1 MLWFKKKEKVNKEA
15 EVKPEAVSAPADT
28 GSNTSGNGVS
38 DNKASDN
45 KTSDNAASGNE
56 TAGSY
61 ATANNTQHN
70 DTLHNDA
77 FGNAASDNAASSDG
91 DSGKVAPF
99 AMGMEA
105 SVDSATEGQDYT
117 KEDATVAGNDVPVK
131 TGFFAKLKQ
140 GLKRTRD
147 NFVYNLDVVFKGAE
161 EIDDAFY
168 DDLEEI
174 LITGDIGVQTTEEI
188 LDRLK
193 EQVSKRRIVRPDEC
207 RELLVSTIEELMHVN
222 ENEYIFEKETSVI
235 FVIGVNGVGKTT
247 SIGKLASQFK
257 NDGKR
262 VIIAAADTFRAA
274 AGDQLKVWADRAG
287 CELISG
293 KEGADPSSVLF
304 DAVAAAKAR
313 RADILLVDTAGRL
326 NNKKNLMNELSKMN
340 KIIDKNYPEAHRENF
355 IVLDATTG
363 QNALQQAL
371 AFNEVSDLTGI
382 ILTKMD
388 GTAKGGIAVAIQ
400 SGLHVPVKYIGV
412 GEKIEDLQKF
422 DEKAYVKALFEREKD
437 ETDNA

>member
-15 EVKPEAVSAPADT
+15 EVKTEAVSAPADAV
-28 GSNTSGNGVS
+28 SNASGNEALNNEVSNKEVS
-38 DNKASDN
+38 DNGVSDN
-45 KTSDNAASGNE
+45 KTSDNAASDDG
-56 TAGSY
+56 APGK
-61 ATANNTQHN
+61 
-70 DTLHNDA
+70 
-77 FGNAASDNAASSDG
+77 AASFG
-91 DSGKVAPF
+91 
-99 AMGMEA
+99 MGTEA
-105 SVDSATEGQDYT
+105 SVDSATEGPDH
-117 KEDATVAGNDVPVK
+117 KEKDTAGAGADVPVK

-400 SGLHVPVKYIGV
+400 SSLHVPVKYIGV

-422 DEKAYVKALFEREKD
+422 DEKAYVKALFEREKE
-437 ETDNA
+437 ETENA

>member
-15 EVKPEAVSAPADT
+15 EAPVEAVAETESLNVDGSEVSSDAAATPAVEADPDLSAVPAYDEPADNASSVEDMQNDAVSVEGNPVPQEDYSAEAAEADAVAAEAVTEKAPA
-28 GSNTSGNGVS
+28 
-38 DNKASDN
+38 
-45 KTSDNAASGNE
+45 
-56 TAGSY
+56 
-61 ATANNTQHN
+61 
-70 DTLHNDA
+70 
-77 FGNAASDNAASSDG
+77 
-91 DSGKVAPF
+91 
-99 AMGMEA
+99 
-105 SVDSATEGQDYT
+105 
-117 KEDATVAGNDVPVK
+117 K

-188 LDRLK
+188 LERLK
-193 EQVSKRRIVRPDEC
+193 ENVSKKHIVRPDEC
-207 RELLVSTIEELMHVN
+207 RELLVSTIEELMHVD
-222 ENEYIFEKETSVI
+222 ENEYVFEKETSVI
-235 FVIGVNGVGKTT
+235 FMIGVNGVGKTT

-262 VIIAAADTFRAA
+262 VIIATADTFRAA

-304 DAVAAAKAR
+304 DAVAAARAR

-363 QNALQQAL
+363 QNALQQAF

-400 SGLHVPVKYIGV
+400 SSLHVPVKYIGV

-422 DEKAYVKALFEREKD
+422 DEKAYVKALFERDKE
-437 ETDNA
+437 ETAEA

>member
-15 EVKPEAVSAPADT
+15 EAPVEAVAETESLNVDGSEVSSDAAATPAVEADPDLSAVPAYDEPADNASSVEDMQNDAVSVEGNPVPQEDYSAEAAEADAVAAEAVTEKAPA
-28 GSNTSGNGVS
+28 
-38 DNKASDN
+38 
-45 KTSDNAASGNE
+45 
-56 TAGSY
+56 
-61 ATANNTQHN
+61 
-70 DTLHNDA
+70 
-77 FGNAASDNAASSDG
+77 
-91 DSGKVAPF
+91 
-99 AMGMEA
+99 
-105 SVDSATEGQDYT
+105 
-117 KEDATVAGNDVPVK
+117 K

-188 LDRLK
+188 LERLK
-193 EQVSKRRIVRPDEC
+193 ENVSKKHIVRPDEC
-207 RELLVSTIEELMHVN
+207 RELLVSTIEELMHVD
-222 ENEYIFEKETSVI
+222 ENEYVFEKETSVI

-304 DAVAAAKAR
+304 DAVAAARAR

-400 SGLHVPVKYIGV
+400 SSLHVPVKYIGV

-422 DEKAYVKALFEREKD
+422 DEKAYVKALFERDKE
-437 ETDNA
+437 ETAEA

>member
-1 MLWFKKKEKVNKEA
+1 MLWFKKKEKVNKEEEIPASTGISDVEDSEASFDSENASGTEYNTESVSSPA
-15 EVKPEAVSAPADT
+15 EDVAAGGDSVNEFSSVTDISAEDGPGADGQALVEKGSGEAATENSASDADTEKAPA
-28 GSNTSGNGVS
+28 
-38 DNKASDN
+38 
-45 KTSDNAASGNE
+45 
-56 TAGSY
+56 
-61 ATANNTQHN
+61 
-70 DTLHNDA
+70 
-77 FGNAASDNAASSDG
+77 
-91 DSGKVAPF
+91 
-99 AMGMEA
+99 
-105 SVDSATEGQDYT
+105 
-117 KEDATVAGNDVPVK
+117 K

-188 LDRLK
+188 LERLR
-193 EQVSKRRIVRPDEC
+193 EQVSKKHIVRPDEC
-207 RELLVSTIEELMHVN
+207 RELLVATIEELMHVD

-257 NDGKR
+257 NEGKR

-400 SGLHVPVKYIGV
+400 SSLHVPVKYIGG

-422 DEKAYVKALFEREKD
+422 DEKAYVKALFEREKE
-437 ETDNA
+437 ETENA

>member
-15 EVKPEAVSAPADT
+15 ETPAEAVAETESLNVDGSEASADPAMDVA
-28 GSNTSGNGVS
+28 GEDIADLADVS
-38 DNKASDN
+38 ANDMSADDIS
-45 KTSDNAASGNE
+45 
-56 TAGSY
+56 AGM
-61 ATANNTQHN
+61 
-70 DTLHNDA
+70 
-77 FGNAASDNAASSDG
+77 
-91 DSGKVAPF
+91 DSGTYENPAADGSVS
-99 AMGMEA
+99 META
-105 SVDSATEGQDYT
+105 SVDASEEVVPA
-117 KEDATVAGNDVPVK
+117 DAEKAPAK

-193 EQVSKRRIVRPDEC
+193 ENVSKKHIVRPDEC
-207 RELLVSTIEELMHVN
+207 RELLVATIEELMHVD
-222 ENEYIFEKETSVI
+222 ENEYVFEKETSVI

-400 SGLHVPVKYIGV
+400 SSLHVPVKYIGV

-422 DEKAYVKALFEREKD
+422 DEKAYVKALFERDKE
-437 ETDNA
+437 ETAEA

>member
-15 EVKPEAVSAPADT
+15 EVKTEAVSAPADAV
-28 GSNTSGNGVS
+28 SNASGNEALNNEVSNKEVS
-38 DNKASDN
+38 DNGVSDN
-45 KTSDNAASGNE
+45 KTSDNAASDDG
-56 TAGSY
+56 APGK
-61 ATANNTQHN
+61 
-70 DTLHNDA
+70 
-77 FGNAASDNAASSDG
+77 AASFG
-91 DSGKVAPF
+91 
-99 AMGMEA
+99 MGTEA
-105 SVDSATEGQDYT
+105 SVDSATEGPDH
-117 KEDATVAGNDVPVK
+117 KEKDTAGAGADVPVK

-400 SGLHVPVKYIGV
+400 SSLHVPVKYIGV

-422 DEKAYVKALFEREKD
+422 DEKAYVKALFEREK
-437 ETDNA
+437 EEMENA

>member
-1 MLWFKKKEKVNKEA
+1 MQNDAVSVEGNPVPQEDYSAEA
-15 EVKPEAVSAPADT
+15 AEADAVAAEAVTEKAPA
-28 GSNTSGNGVS
+28 
-38 DNKASDN
+38 
-45 KTSDNAASGNE
+45 
-56 TAGSY
+56 
-61 ATANNTQHN
+61 
-70 DTLHNDA
+70 
-77 FGNAASDNAASSDG
+77 
-91 DSGKVAPF
+91 
-99 AMGMEA
+99 
-105 SVDSATEGQDYT
+105 
-117 KEDATVAGNDVPVK
+117 K

-188 LDRLK
+188 LERLK
-193 EQVSKRRIVRPDEC
+193 ENVSKKHIVRPDEC
-207 RELLVSTIEELMHVN
+207 RELLVSTIEELMHVD
-222 ENEYIFEKETSVI
+222 ENEYVFEKETSVI
-235 FVIGVNGVGKTT
+235 FMIGVNGVGKTT

-304 DAVAAAKAR
+304 DAVAAARAR

-400 SGLHVPVKYIGV
+400 SSLHVPVKYIGV

-422 DEKAYVKALFEREKD
+422 DEKAYVKALFERDKE
-437 ETDNA
+437 ETAEA

>member
-15 EVKPEAVSAPADT
+15 EAPVEAVAETESLNVDGNEVSSDAAATPAVEADPDLSAVPAYDEPADNVPSAENMQTDVVSVEGNPVPQEDYSAEAAEADAVAAEAVTEKAPA
-28 GSNTSGNGVS
+28 
-38 DNKASDN
+38 
-45 KTSDNAASGNE
+45 
-56 TAGSY
+56 
-61 ATANNTQHN
+61 
-70 DTLHNDA
+70 
-77 FGNAASDNAASSDG
+77 
-91 DSGKVAPF
+91 
-99 AMGMEA
+99 
-105 SVDSATEGQDYT
+105 
-117 KEDATVAGNDVPVK
+117 K

-193 EQVSKRRIVRPDEC
+193 ENVSKKHIVRPDEC
-207 RELLVSTIEELMHVN
+207 RELLVSTIEELMHVD
-222 ENEYIFEKETSVI
+222 ENEYVFEKETSVI

-304 DAVAAAKAR
+304 DAVAAARAR

-400 SGLHVPVKYIGV
+400 SSLHVPVKYIGV

-422 DEKAYVKALFEREKD
+422 DEKAYVKALFERDKE
-437 ETDNA
+437 ETAEA

>member
-15 EVKPEAVSAPADT
+15 EALVEAVAETKSLNVDGNEVSSDAAATPAVEADPDLSAVPVYDEPADNASSAEDMQTDAVSVEENPVPQEDDSAEAAEADAVAAEAVTEKAPA
-28 GSNTSGNGVS
+28 
-38 DNKASDN
+38 
-45 KTSDNAASGNE
+45 
-56 TAGSY
+56 
-61 ATANNTQHN
+61 
-70 DTLHNDA
+70 
-77 FGNAASDNAASSDG
+77 
-91 DSGKVAPF
+91 
-99 AMGMEA
+99 
-105 SVDSATEGQDYT
+105 
-117 KEDATVAGNDVPVK
+117 K

-193 EQVSKRRIVRPDEC
+193 ESVSKKHIVRPDEC
-207 RELLVSTIEELMHVN
+207 RELLVSTIEELMHVD
-222 ENEYIFEKETSVI
+222 ENEYVFEKETSVI

-304 DAVAAAKAR
+304 DAVAAARAR

-400 SGLHVPVKYIGV
+400 SSLHVPVKYIGV

-422 DEKAYVKALFEREKD
+422 DEKAYVKALFERDKE
-437 ETDNA
+437 ETAEA

>member
-15 EVKPEAVSAPADT
+15 EALVEAVAETKSLNVDGNEVSSDAAATPAVEADPDLSAVPAYDEPADNASSAEDMQTDAVSVEENPVPQEDDSAEAAEADAVAAEAVTEKAPA
-28 GSNTSGNGVS
+28 
-38 DNKASDN
+38 
-45 KTSDNAASGNE
+45 
-56 TAGSY
+56 
-61 ATANNTQHN
+61 
-70 DTLHNDA
+70 
-77 FGNAASDNAASSDG
+77 
-91 DSGKVAPF
+91 
-99 AMGMEA
+99 
-105 SVDSATEGQDYT
+105 
-117 KEDATVAGNDVPVK
+117 K

-193 EQVSKRRIVRPDEC
+193 ESVSKKHIVRPDEC
-207 RELLVSTIEELMHVN
+207 RELLVSTIEELMHVD
-222 ENEYIFEKETSVI
+222 ENEYVFEKETSVI

-304 DAVAAAKAR
+304 DAVAAARAR

-400 SGLHVPVKYIGV
+400 SSLHVPVKYIGV

-422 DEKAYVKALFEREKD
+422 DEKAYVKALFERDKE
-437 ETDNA
+437 ETAEA

>member
-15 EVKPEAVSAPADT
+15 EAPVEAVAETESLNVDGSEVSSDAAATPAVEADPDLSAVPAYDEPADNASSVEDMQNDAVSVEGNPVPQEDYSAEAAEADAVAAEAVTEKAPA
-28 GSNTSGNGVS
+28 
-38 DNKASDN
+38 
-45 KTSDNAASGNE
+45 
-56 TAGSY
+56 
-61 ATANNTQHN
+61 
-70 DTLHNDA
+70 
-77 FGNAASDNAASSDG
+77 
-91 DSGKVAPF
+91 
-99 AMGMEA
+99 
-105 SVDSATEGQDYT
+105 
-117 KEDATVAGNDVPVK
+117 K

-188 LDRLK
+188 LERLK
-193 EQVSKRRIVRPDEC
+193 ENVSKKHIVRPDEC
-207 RELLVSTIEELMHVN
+207 RELLVSTIEELMHVD
-222 ENEYIFEKETSVI
+222 ENEYVFEKETSVI
-235 FVIGVNGVGKTT
+235 FMIGVNGVGKTT

-304 DAVAAAKAR
+304 DAVAAARAR

-400 SGLHVPVKYIGV
+400 SSLHVPVKYIGV

-422 DEKAYVKALFEREKD
+422 DEKAYVKALFERDKE
-437 ETDNA
+437 ETAEA

>member
-28 GSNTSGNGVS
+28 VSISSGDGVS
-38 DNKASDN
+38 DN
-45 KTSDNAASGNE
+45 
-56 TAGSY
+56 
-61 ATANNTQHN
+61 
-70 DTLHNDA
+70 NDA
-77 FGNAASDNAASSDG
+77 FGNVASGNAVSDDGASCEAA
-91 DSGKVAPF
+91 PL
-99 AMGMEA
+99 AMGTEA
-105 SVDSATEGQDYT
+105 SVDSATEGQDH
-117 KEDATVAGNDVPVK
+117 KEKDTAGAGADVPVK

-193 EQVSKRRIVRPDEC
+193 EQVSKRHIVRPDEC

-371 AFNEVSDLTGI
+371 AFNDVSDLTGI

-400 SGLHVPVKYIGV
+400 SSLHVPVKYIGV

>member
-15 EVKPEAVSAPADT
+15 EAPVEAVAETERLNVDGSEVSSDAAATPAVEADSDLSAVPAYDEPADNAYSVENKQNDAVSVEENPVPQEDDSAEAAEADAVAAEAVTEKAPA
-28 GSNTSGNGVS
+28 
-38 DNKASDN
+38 
-45 KTSDNAASGNE
+45 
-56 TAGSY
+56 
-61 ATANNTQHN
+61 
-70 DTLHNDA
+70 
-77 FGNAASDNAASSDG
+77 
-91 DSGKVAPF
+91 
-99 AMGMEA
+99 
-105 SVDSATEGQDYT
+105 
-117 KEDATVAGNDVPVK
+117 K

-188 LDRLK
+188 LERLK
-193 EQVSKRRIVRPDEC
+193 ENVSKKHIVRPDEC
-207 RELLVSTIEELMHVN
+207 RELLVSTIEELMHVD
-222 ENEYIFEKETSVI
+222 ENEYVFEKETSVI

-304 DAVAAAKAR
+304 DAVAAARAR

-400 SGLHVPVKYIGV
+400 SSLHVPVKYIGV

-422 DEKAYVKALFEREKD
+422 DEKAYVKALFEKD
-437 ETDNA
+437 KEETAEA

>member
-15 EVKPEAVSAPADT
+15 EAPVEAVAETESLNVDGSEVSSDAAATPAVEADSDLSAVPAYDEPADNAY
-28 GSNTSGNGVS
+28 SVE
-38 DNKASDN
+38 NK
-45 KTSDNAASGNE
+45 
-56 TAGSY
+56 
-61 ATANNTQHN
+61 Q
-70 DTLHNDA
+70 NDA
-77 FGNAASDNAASSDG
+77 
-91 DSGKVAPF
+91 V
-99 AMGMEA
+99 
-105 SVDSATEGQDYT
+105 SVEENPVPQEDDSAEAAEADAVAAEAVTEKT
-117 KEDATVAGNDVPVK
+117 PAK

-188 LDRLK
+188 LERLK
-193 EQVSKRRIVRPDEC
+193 ENVSKKHIVRPDEC
-207 RELLVSTIEELMHVN
+207 RELLVSTIEELMHVD
-222 ENEYIFEKETSVI
+222 ENEYVFEKETSVI

-304 DAVAAAKAR
+304 DAVAAARAR

-400 SGLHVPVKYIGV
+400 SSLHVPVKYIGV

-422 DEKAYVKALFEREKD
+422 DEKAYVKALFEKD
-437 ETDNA
+437 KEETAEA

>member
-15 EVKPEAVSAPADT
+15 EVKTEAVSAPADAV
-28 GSNTSGNGVS
+28 SNASGNEALNNEVSNKEVS
-38 DNKASDN
+38 DNGVSDN
-45 KTSDNAASGNE
+45 KTSDNAASDDG
-56 TAGSY
+56 APGK
-61 ATANNTQHN
+61 
-70 DTLHNDA
+70 
-77 FGNAASDNAASSDG
+77 AASFG
-91 DSGKVAPF
+91 
-99 AMGMEA
+99 MGTEA
-105 SVDSATEGQDYT
+105 SVDSATEGPDH
-117 KEDATVAGNDVPVK
+117 KEKDTAGAGTDVPVK

-400 SGLHVPVKYIGV
+400 SSLHVPVKYIGV

-422 DEKAYVKALFEREKD
+422 DEKAYVKALFEREKE
-437 ETDNA
+437 ETENA

>member
-28 GSNTSGNGVS
+28 GSNTSGNEASNNEVS
-38 DNKASDN
+38 NNEVSNNGASV
-45 KTSDNAASGNE
+45 NE
-56 TAGSY
+56 TAGNY
-61 ATANNTQHN
+61 ASAN
-70 DTLHNDA
+70 DTPGSDA
-77 FGNAASDNAASSDG
+77 FGNAASDNAASTDG
-91 DSGKVAPF
+91 ASGEAAPL
-99 AMGMEA
+99 AMGTEA
-105 SVDSATEGQDYT
+105 SVDSATEGQDH
-117 KEDATVAGNDVPVK
+117 KEKDTAGAGADAPVK

-193 EQVSKRRIVRPDEC
+193 EQVSKRHIVRPDEC

-400 SGLHVPVKYIGV
+400 SSLHVPVKYIGV

-422 DEKAYVKALFEREKD
+422 DEKAYVKALFEREKE
-437 ETDNA
+437 ETENA

>member
-1 MLWFKKKEKVNKEA
+1 MFNFFKEKFNNFKETVSNTASALVGNVVNAAGQEEEFSEFVLDDMEDTLISADLGVNFACELVDKLRNQTKIKPSDVKEYLKDEFLKTLKDA
-15 EVKPEAVSAPADT
+15 
-28 GSNTSGNGVS
+28 GSNELNY
-38 DNKASDN
+38 K
-45 KTSDNAASGNE
+45 
-56 TAGSY
+56 
-61 ATANNTQHN
+61 
-70 DTLHNDA
+70 
-77 FGNAASDNAASSDG
+77 DG
-91 DSGKVAPF
+91 
-99 AMGMEA
+99 
-105 SVDSATEGQDYT
+105 
-117 KEDATVAGNDVPVK
+117 
-131 TGFFAKLKQ
+131 
-140 GLKRTRD
+140 
-147 NFVYNLDVVFKGAE
+147 
-161 EIDDAFY
+161 
-168 DDLEEI
+168 
-174 LITGDIGVQTTEEI
+174 
-188 LDRLK
+188 
-193 EQVSKRRIVRPDEC
+193 
-207 RELLVSTIEELMHVN
+207 ELNI
-222 ENEYIFEKETSVI
+222 YFIA
-235 FVIGVNGVGKTT
+235 GVNGVGKTT

-304 DAVAAAKAR
+304 DAVAAARAR

-400 SGLHVPVKYIGV
+400 SSLHVPVKYIGV

-422 DEKAYVKALFEREKD
+422 DEKAYVKALFERDKE
-437 ETDNA
+437 ETAEA

>member
-15 EVKPEAVSAPADT
+15 EAPVEAVAETESLNVDGSEVSSDAAATPAVEADSDLSAVPAYDEPADNAYSVENKQNDAVSVEENPVPQEDDSAEAAEADAVAAEAVTEKAPA
-28 GSNTSGNGVS
+28 
-38 DNKASDN
+38 
-45 KTSDNAASGNE
+45 
-56 TAGSY
+56 
-61 ATANNTQHN
+61 
-70 DTLHNDA
+70 
-77 FGNAASDNAASSDG
+77 
-91 DSGKVAPF
+91 
-99 AMGMEA
+99 
-105 SVDSATEGQDYT
+105 
-117 KEDATVAGNDVPVK
+117 K

-188 LDRLK
+188 LERLK
-193 EQVSKRRIVRPDEC
+193 ENVSKKHIVRPDEC
-207 RELLVSTIEELMHVN
+207 RELLVSTIEELMHVD
-222 ENEYIFEKETSVI
+222 ENEYVFEKETSVI

-304 DAVAAAKAR
+304 DAVAAARAR

-400 SGLHVPVKYIGV
+400 SSLHVPVKYIGV

-422 DEKAYVKALFEREKD
+422 DEKAYVKALFEKD
-437 ETDNA
+437 KEETAEA

>member
-15 EVKPEAVSAPADT
+15 EKTAEAVAEAGSLNSEAGEGSVSPVPAAVVEV
-28 GSNTSGNGVS
+28 NTETADALASSVDVS
-38 DNKASDN
+38 D
-45 KTSDNAASGNE
+45 ASGNVTPS
-56 TAGSY
+56 TAYTDVGVNPVAEGTESVVNVSDEVASTDAAP
-61 ATANNTQHN
+61 AT
-70 DTLHNDA
+70 D
-77 FGNAASDNAASSDG
+77 
-91 DSGKVAPF
+91 KEKAP
-99 AMGMEA
+99 
-105 SVDSATEGQDYT
+105 T
-117 KEDATVAGNDVPVK
+117 KTS
-131 TGFFAKLKQ
+131 FFAKLKQ

-188 LDRLK
+188 LERLK
-193 EQVSKRRIVRPDEC
+193 EQVSKKHIVRPDEC
-207 RELLVSTIEELMHVN
+207 RELLVSTIEELMHVD
-222 ENEYIFEKETSVI
+222 ENEYVFEKETSVI

-326 NNKKNLMNELSKMN
+326 NNKKNLMNELAKMN

-400 SGLHVPVKYIGV
+400 SSLHVPVKYIGV

-422 DEKAYVKALFEREKD
+422 DEKSYVKALFEREK
-437 ETDNA
+437 EGKE

>member
-1 MLWFKKKEKVNKEA
+1 MLWFKKKEKVNEEA
-15 EVKPEAVSAPADT
+15 EAPVEAVAETESLNVDGSEVSSDAAATPAVEADPDLSAVPAYDEPADNASSVEDMQNDAVSVEGNPVPQEDYSAEAAEADAVAAEAVTEKAPA
-28 GSNTSGNGVS
+28 
-38 DNKASDN
+38 
-45 KTSDNAASGNE
+45 
-56 TAGSY
+56 
-61 ATANNTQHN
+61 
-70 DTLHNDA
+70 
-77 FGNAASDNAASSDG
+77 
-91 DSGKVAPF
+91 
-99 AMGMEA
+99 
-105 SVDSATEGQDYT
+105 
-117 KEDATVAGNDVPVK
+117 K

-188 LDRLK
+188 LERLK
-193 EQVSKRRIVRPDEC
+193 ENVSKKHIVRPDEC
-207 RELLVSTIEELMHVN
+207 RELLVSTIEELMHVD
-222 ENEYIFEKETSVI
+222 ENEYVFEKETSVI
-235 FVIGVNGVGKTT
+235 FMIGVNGVGKTT

-304 DAVAAAKAR
+304 DAVAAARAR

-400 SGLHVPVKYIGV
+400 SSLHVPVKYIGV

-422 DEKAYVKALFEREKD
+422 DEKAYVKALFERDKE
-437 ETDNA
+437 ETAEA

>member
-1 MLWFKKKEKVNKEA
+1 MLWFKKKEKINKEA
-15 EVKPEAVSAPADT
+15 EVKPEAVSAPADAV
-28 GSNTSGNGVS
+28 SNASGDGVS
-38 DNKASDN
+38 DN
-45 KTSDNAASGNE
+45 
-56 TAGSY
+56 
-61 ATANNTQHN
+61 
-70 DTLHNDA
+70 NDA
-77 FGNAASDNAASSDG
+77 FGNVASDNAASDDG
-91 DSGKVAPF
+91 ASGKAAHLAV
-99 AMGMEA
+99 GTTEA
-105 SVDSATEGQDYT
+105 SVDSATEGQDHNEKDT
-117 KEDATVAGNDVPVK
+117 AGAGADVPVK

-193 EQVSKRRIVRPDEC
+193 EQVSKRHIVRPDEC
-207 RELLVSTIEELMHVN
+207 RELLVSTIEELMHVS

-400 SGLHVPVKYIGV
+400 SSLHVPVKYIGV

-422 DEKAYVKALFEREKD
+422 DEKAYVKALFEREKE
-437 ETDNA
+437 ETENA